1 MKHYVILL
9 ATDDSAVE
17 VKVKALG
24 ASAGC
29 ELQCAR
35 TGHDAISMLMDRAS
49 SDELAVVDL
58 DVPAGGR
65 TLLRTASGAL
75 PVIAI
80 TEREKPWLTS
90 MLQHRRIAAAVTK
103 PVSSEKLRDAFERA
117 CNSSSADVWPGR

>member
-1 MKHYVILL
+1 MKIHVILL

-17 VKVKALG
+17 GAVKAWG

-29 ELQCAR
+29 QLQWAR
-35 TGHDAISMLMDRAS
+35 TGQEAMSMLMDRMPG
-49 SDELAVVDL
+49 DELAVVDL

-80 TEREKPWLTS
+80 TERERPWLTA
-90 MLQHRRIAAAVTK
+90 MLQHRRIGAAVTK
-103 PVSSEKLRDAFERA
+103 PVSPEKLRDAFARVRQT
-117 CNSSSADVWPGR
+117 SAADCGS